1 MLFYST
7 KHLLTSIHKNYFNIF
22 EGGQATI
29 NTDSHDNLCVRNN
42 FPRITLRW
50 HNTVLGELLDPVTNL
65 LRCNFLTHSH
75 FCRHKTT
82 MKPSI
87 VADEMFPEGAGPY
100 MDIEEVSLNGHT

>member
-1 MLFYST
+1 MFFYLT

-22 EGGQATI
+22 GGGQATI

-65 LRCNFLTHSH
+65 LRRNFLTHSH
-75 FCRHKTT
+75 F
-82 MKPSI
+82 
-87 VADEMFPEGAGPY
+87 
-100 MDIEEVSLNGHT
+100 SLTVDTKQP

>member
-1 MLFYST
+1 MFFYST

-50 HNTVLGELLDPVTNL
+50 HNTVLRLWNGKVL
-65 LRCNFLTHSH
+65 
-75 FCRHKTT
+75 
-82 MKPSI
+82 
-87 VADEMFPEGAGPY
+87 GAYQMVGF
-100 MDIEEVSLNGHT
+100 